1 MKSNKFRL
9 ISSIFCLVAA
19 IALATFAVFAW
30 FTTNT
35 TAKTKGFPV
44 ETTSGDISFTVE
56 TFEAEI
62 DPNDSTKYIQGKDI
76 TTKMEDYSP
85 SSTNSTAVILV
96 FDIKISEQ
104 AKDKTFKLTASNKSD
119 KVIWYNN
126 DDSAD
131 ANSYIS
137 NAVYFRELDEAGN
150 EYTFVKGS
158 EPFTFFGQTEN
169 SRLTFKDSLKTQ
181 KYYFLMDYSPEN
193 INALYSELLAQ
204 FPSRATL
211 NTEIQFDSDITF
223 YAG

>member
-85 SSTNSTAVILV
+85 SIFVVISLPCIYLV
-96 FDIKISEQ
+96 KI
-104 AKDKTFKLTASNKSD
+104 
-119 KVIWYNN
+119 
-126 DDSAD
+126 
-131 ANSYIS
+131 
-137 NAVYFRELDEAGN
+137 
-150 EYTFVKGS
+150 
-158 EPFTFFGQTEN
+158 
-169 SRLTFKDSLKTQ
+169 
-181 KYYFLMDYSPEN
+181 
-193 INALYSELLAQ
+193 
-204 FPSRATL
+204 
-211 NTEIQFDSDITF
+211 
-223 YAG
+223 